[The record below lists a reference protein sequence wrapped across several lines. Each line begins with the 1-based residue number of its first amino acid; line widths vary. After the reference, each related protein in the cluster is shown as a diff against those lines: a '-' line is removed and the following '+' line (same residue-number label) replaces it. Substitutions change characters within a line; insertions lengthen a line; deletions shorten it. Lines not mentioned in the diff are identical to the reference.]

1 MAYKMVGLVKVLE
14 NAENISK
21 KLNISY
27 VSTVELVYAMLVTPN
42 CYASEYLNKFGIN
55 KDNCYYH
62 LRNSIIPNFAKGYTV
77 EASSSIYN
85 AEKNAQR
92 FGCNYVS
99 SEHLLYSILTLE
111 DARVFSIFYALGVDL
126 EGLKLYVEQKIIEHK
141 VEVNNEVSSPLNKMQ
156 TNADKK
162 DKEKPV
168 NPLANLGYFLTDKA
182 KNGQI
187 DAVIGREFEIE
198 RIIQTL
204 ARKTKN
210 NPLLIGEPG
219 VGKSA
224 IVEGLAL
231 KIVNNEVPDALKG
244 KKIFSLDISS
254 LVSGTK
260 FRGEFEKK
268 LKNAL
273 NYLLEN
279 KDIILFIDEIHNI
292 VGAGGTSDSSLD
304 VAEIFKPLL
313 SRGELPLIGATTVN
327 EYRKYIEKD
336 GALERRFQTI
346 FVNEPTIEQAI
357 EILQGLKCVFE
368 SHHKVKITDQAIES
382 AVKLSVRYINDR
394 RLPDKAIDL
403 IDEACSKKK
412 IGFNAQSKTVEK
424 LTKEYENLVAN
435 RDYYLQYNDLDNAK
449 IYDKK
454 AKTLMSKIEEEK
466 AKFNKIKQ
474 QTENL
479 LTKEDILSLL
489 AEITDIPL
497 NSIDDNELLKIS
509 QIEDELYK
517 RVVGQNQAIEVVS
530 KALKRSFTG
539 LKDPDR
545 PIGVFLFVGPT
556 GVGKSQLAKAINEV
570 AFKNNDSLIRFDMSE
585 YSDKTSINKLIGGAP
600 GYVGYED
607 EGLLTEKVRRKPY
620 SVVLFDEIEKACSE
634 IFDLLLQVIDE
645 GRLTDSKGRLID
657 FKNTII
663 ILTSNVGYQVNDK
676 KLVGFGDGNVEKSVK
691 ENLKNTFRLE
701 FLNRLDDIIVF
712 KSLTLNDCYDIA
724 DILVNAFI
732 KRIRDDGYILTVEN
746 SAMDVIVNN
755 AYKDGG
761 ARQIKREIASKIEDL
776 LTDAILDCKIKI
788 GDKIVVYGENGDV
801 KIKVN

>member
-21 KLNISY
+21 KLNIYY
-27 VSTVELVYAMLVTPN
+27 VSTVELVYAMLITPN

-55 KDNCYYH
+55 KDNCYFY
-62 LRNSIIPNFAKGYTV
+62 LRNSIIPNYAKGYTV

-85 AEKNAQR
+85 AEKIAIR

-99 SEHLLYSILTLE
+99 SEHLLYSILTLD
-111 DARVFSIFYALGVDL
+111 DARVFSIFYALGVDFD
-126 EGLKLYVEQKIIEHK
+126 GLKIYVEQKIIEHK
-141 VEVNNEVSSPLNKMQ
+141 VEDNTNTSTSLNQ
-156 TNADKK
+156 TQTKTDK
-162 DKEKPV
+162 DTKEKPV
-168 NPLANLGYFLTDKA
+168 NPLTNLGYFLTDKA
-182 KNGQI
+182 KKGQI
-187 DAVIGREFEIE
+187 DAIIGREFEID
-198 RIIQTL
+198 RVIQTL
-204 ARKTKN
+204 AKKTKN

-219 VGKSA
+219 VGKTA

-231 KIVNNEVPDALKG
+231 KIVNNEVPDTLKG
-244 KKIFSLDISS
+244 KKIFSLDISG

-273 NYLLEN
+273 NYVLEN
-279 KDIILFIDEIHNI
+279 NDIILFIDEIHNI
-292 VGAGGTSDSSLD
+292 VGAGGTADSGLD

-346 FVNEPTIEQAI
+346 LVNEPTIEQSI

-368 SHHKVKITDQAIES
+368 NHHKVKISDQAIEF

-412 IGFNAQSKTVEK
+412 IGFKSQSKTVIS
-424 LTKEYENLVAN
+424 LTKDYESAVAN
-435 RDYYLQYNDLDNAK
+435 RDYYLKHNDLDNAK
-449 IYDKK
+449 IYDIKVK
-454 AKTLMSKIEEEK
+454 SLMGKIEEEK
-466 AKFNKIKQ
+466 AKFKKLKE
-474 QTENL
+474 QTENV
-479 LTKEDILSLL
+479 LTKDDILLLL

-497 NSIDDNELLKIS
+497 NSIDDSELVKIS
-509 QIEDELYK
+509 RIEDELYK

-530 KALKRSFTG
+530 RALKRSFTG
-539 LKDPDR
+539 IKDPDR

-570 AFKNNDSLIRFDMSE
+570 AFKNNDTLIRFDMSE
-585 YSDKTSINKLIGGAP
+585 YSDKTSINKLIGTAP
-600 GYVGYED
+600 GYVGYDE

-620 SVVLFDEIEKACSE
+620 SVVLFDEIEKACPE

-676 KLVGFGDGNVEKSVK
+676 KFVGFGDANVEKSIK
-691 ENLKNTFRLE
+691 DNLKNTFRLE

-712 KSLTLNDCYDIA
+712 KSLSLNDCYDIA
-724 DILVNAFI
+724 DILVNSLI
-732 KRIRDDGYILTVEN
+732 KRIREDGYVLTVEN

-761 ARQIKREIASKIEDL
+761 ARQIKREIANKIEDL
-776 LTDAILDCKIKI
+776 LTDAILDGKIKI
-788 GDKIVVYGENGDV
+788 GDKIVVFGENNDV
-801 KIKVN
+801 KYKVN